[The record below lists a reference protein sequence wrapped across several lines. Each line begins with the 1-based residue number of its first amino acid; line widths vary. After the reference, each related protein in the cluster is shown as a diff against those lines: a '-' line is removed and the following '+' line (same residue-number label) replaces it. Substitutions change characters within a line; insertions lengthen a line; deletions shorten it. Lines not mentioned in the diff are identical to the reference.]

1 MKEEFS
7 PLSFLSSSIPPE
19 KINLKFSQKSY
30 IIYIESE
37 RERSFKMIN
46 LIDKIYRILN
56 ACKGF
61 MVGYSSD
68 TFSDGYFYIEYE
80 GKAYAVKVAEM
91 PMKEN
96 ESSSSRVG
104 KVQYY
109 I

>member
-1 MKEEFS
+1 MG
-7 PLSFLSSSIPPE
+7 
-19 KINLKFSQKSY
+19 
-30 IIYIESE
+30 
-37 RERSFKMIN
+37 N

-61 MVGYSSD
+61 NVGYSSD
-68 TFSDGYFYIEYE
+68 TASDGYFYIEYE

-91 PMKEN
+91 PMKAT
-96 ESSSSRVG
+96 ESSFSRVG

>member
-1 MKEEFS
+1 
-7 PLSFLSSSIPPE
+7 
-19 KINLKFSQKSY
+19 
-30 IIYIESE
+30 
-37 RERSFKMIN
+37 MIN
-46 LIDKIYRILN
+46 LIDKICRILN

-61 MVGYSSD
+61 KVGYSSD

-96 ESSSSRVG
+96 ESSFSRVG

>member
-1 MKEEFS
+1 
-7 PLSFLSSSIPPE
+7 
-19 KINLKFSQKSY
+19 
-30 IIYIESE
+30 
-37 RERSFKMIN
+37 MIN

-61 MVGYSSD
+61 EVGYSSD

-80 GKAYAVKVAEM
+80 GKAYAVKIAEM

-96 ESSSSRVG
+96 ESSFSRVG

>member
-1 MKEEFS
+1 
-7 PLSFLSSSIPPE
+7 
-19 KINLKFSQKSY
+19 
-30 IIYIESE
+30 
-37 RERSFKMIN
+37 MIN
-46 LIDKIYRILN
+46 LIHKIYCILN

-61 MVGYSSD
+61 EVGYSSD
-68 TFSDGYFYIEYE
+68 TVSEGYFYIEYE
-80 GKAYAVKVAEM
+80 GKGYAVKVAEM